1 MPENLLMMPPA
12 GELVITREE
21 LPWPERAAELRIIDG
36 YSLQLAADERAG
48 AKDLIKQ
55 AHDRHDPICASAHK
69 TWQLSL
75 EDRKRDIDPLE
86 TAVRTHDRLI
96 IDVDRLEKQRAADA
110 QRKIEAAAYQREL
123 EEREKQIE
131 HVEQTGGTVGEV
143 TSVAERPVTIPIAP
157 AAVMA
162 TAQAPAKA
170 VGISKVQDTWKGEV
184 TAVWALMQFAVA
196 NNRRPLAALPPR
208 DAAASGR
215 LAASTKGV
223 MEVPGVRFFDE
234 VKVASTPK
242 KARG

>member
-12 GELVITREE
+12 GELVITREK
-21 LPWPERAAELRIIDG
+21 LPWPERAAALRIIDG
-36 YSLQLAADERAG
+36 YSLQLAADERNG

-55 AHDRHDPICASAHK
+55 AHDRHDPICTSAHK

-86 TAVRTHDRLI
+86 TAVRTYDRAI
-96 IDVDRLEKQRAADA
+96 IDFDRLEKQRAADA
-110 QRKIEAAAYQREL
+110 QRKIEAAAYQVQV

-162 TAQAPAKA
+162 TAQAPAEA
-170 VGISKVQDTWKGEV
+170 AGITEVQGNWKGRGS
-184 TAVWALMQFAVA
+184 AV
-196 NNRRPLAALPPR
+196 
-208 DAAASGR
+208 
-215 LAASTKGV
+215 
-223 MEVPGVRFFDE
+223 
-234 VKVASTPK
+234 
-242 KARG
+242 